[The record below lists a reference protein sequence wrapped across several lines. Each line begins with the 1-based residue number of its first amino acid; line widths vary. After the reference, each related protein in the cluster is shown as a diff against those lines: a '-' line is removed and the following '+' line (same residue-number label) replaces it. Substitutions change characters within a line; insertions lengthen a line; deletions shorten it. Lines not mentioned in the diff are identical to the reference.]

1 MADPTKEPHEPE
13 KDELSA
19 GELDGV
25 TGGVTAQGVVDA
37 ALRLWNAITAPV
49 EGPTTRP
56 NIGETEKNLK

>member
-49 EGPTTRP
+49 
-56 NIGETEKNLK
+56 